1 MIIAN
6 GARQILVLDKHNYE
20 QIKLCQVILLDERDM
35 NFFFFTYLCVDTMSS
50 K

>member
-20 QIKLCQVILLDERDM
+20 QIQLCQVILLDEPDM
-35 NFFFFTYLCVDTMSS
+35 NYFLFYLSLCRY
-50 K
+50 

>member
-20 QIKLCQVILLDERDM
+20 QIKLCQVILLDEPDM
-35 NFFFFTYLCVDTMSS
+35 NNFFILLISV
-50 K
+50 